1 VIRDVVLHLMSEQP
15 LLADMDALPTP
26 SDNLIICKNLR
37 MMNGN
42 RPIFVDESASTFV
55 FPMEFVR
62 FIEVPPKA
70 LAGYDRMGRMDPD
83 RAVLPPAE
91 AAAAAAAAAVAEE
104 PEIDEDFLQRVRDV

>member
-1 VIRDVVLHLMSEQP
+1 MIRDVVLHLMSEQP
-15 LLADMDALPTP
+15 LLADMDALPSPT
-26 SDNLIICKNLR
+26 DNLIICSNLR
-37 MMNGN
+37 LMNGN

-70 LAGYDRMGRMDPD
+70 MAGFDRMGRPDPN
-83 RAVLPPAE
+83 RAALPAGAE
-91 AAAAAAAAAVAEE
+91 VRAAPVVEVE